1 MFFDKYLAQDQFIWV
16 FKNDLYFTRIS
27 KKIQKKAKH
36 LYISFSCNTCMCHFG
51 KPSFKAEGYGWS
63 GGVLDRSGGEGTW
76 NM

>member
-1 MFFDKYLAQDQFIWV
+1 M
-16 FKNDLYFTRIS
+16 S
-27 KKIQKKAKH
+27 
-36 LYISFSCNTCMCHFG
+36 HFG